1 MRGGGGPSGT
11 GTRRMEGGGDGGG
24 CFTAAVSLLLRVG
37 ILMRS
42 VNECWQRRGCAAVE
56 KQPPCPCRTAA
67 AAPHSLFHLTPGFT
81 RNMCA
86 SFFLSQIF
94 HFFFFV
100 SHVHLLVMYFL
111 FFPPTQG
118 ICFCGPLIATLYS
131 SLSCRAFNAV
141 FRGLY
146 SAVAN
151 I

>member
-1 MRGGGGPSGT
+1 MRREEGGPSGT
-11 GTRRMEGGGDGGG
+11 GTWRMERGGGGDGGG

-42 VNECWQRRGCAAVE
+42 VNECWQRRGCGAVE

-67 AAPHSLFHLTPGFT
+67 SHSLFHLTPGFT

-94 HFFFFV
+94 FE

-111 FFPPTQG
+111 FFPATQG
-118 ICFCGPLIATLYS
+118 ICFCGPSYT
-131 SLSCRAFNAV
+131 V
-141 FRGLY
+141 FKSVLW
-146 SAVAN
+146 SF
-151 I
+151 